1 MTSVLASFLTT
12 LATVGACILSA
23 CGLAWSASRDAKRR
37 RIYRL
42 PAHRARTRERWL
54 RRLLVLAPGFAL
66 LWMGAT
72 ASFTIWLGVLTLAGW
87 CVALIGPRSRARLP

>member
-1 MTSVLASFLTT
+1 MSSVLAGFSTT
-12 LATVGACILSA
+12 LATLGACILSA

-42 PAHRARTRERWL
+42 PALRVRPRQRWL

-66 LWMGAT
+66 LWMGDT

-87 CVALIGPRSRARLP
+87 CVALVGPRSVLSR